1 MSMDIIIYNVHWTLS
16 IYTSHNKILIK
27 ICFFQIM
34 KEWENPWN
42 INSIYEFQYFNCPT
56 CSYKNQSK
64 QEFVNHA
71 YKDHP
76 DAVIYLSN
84 IYDIESFSDIVCP
97 WDIPESKFEIP
108 IEGQIKTEKLFVE
121 KEKHEPE
128 IVDVKPEIFE
138 GYNEISDDCV
148 LYHDDFENNDVFEKI
163 DNVEEQNLEV
173 NLGSFRHGEKTY
185 KCDACGK
192 AFGYPSQLNL
202 HISAVHEGVKN
213 QKCEKCGKSFHDK
226 GSSIN
231 YVVKTQCL
239 LTHHQDFWTSE
250 LTEVYQ
256 DS

>member
-1 MSMDIIIYNVHWTLS
+1 
-16 IYTSHNKILIK
+16 
-27 ICFFQIM
+27 M

-76 DAVIYLSN
+76 DSVIYLSN

-173 NLGSFRHGEKTY
+173 NLSSLRHGEKTY

-231 YVVKTQCL
+231 YVVKNQCL

-250 LTEVYQ
+250 LTDFYQ